1 MNTAKGTDVQGN
13 KIDLNETSNT
23 TSKTKT
29 SSSEAVTAIK
39 NALKDKKW
47 LKENAMMKES
57 CFVDTPIKHEQTLT
71 FMVLKNKNGNNPM
84 IAVKA
89 SSEEDLSAEVFVVWY
104 ENGKVL
110 SNSIRGTAFH
120 INHGDIEI
128 DPNNLIAKDS
138 YIHMGYFGD
147 EYYDISKGKS
157 VSLNYIGYEVTSGGD
172 ESEDEVSNY
181 YIAKGN
187 TDTGAKVGTKSEYDK
202 INSKYSSYKFSSI
215 DTQLNNTNID
225 KYIK

>member
-29 SSSEAVTAIK
+29 TSSEAVTAIK

-89 SSEEDLSAEVFVVWY
+89 SSEEDF
-104 ENGKVL
+104 
-110 SNSIRGTAFH
+110 
-120 INHGDIEI
+120 IEQC
-128 DPNNLIAKDS
+128 K
-138 YIHMGYFGD
+138 
-147 EYYDISKGKS
+147 
-157 VSLNYIGYEVTSGGD
+157 
-172 ESEDEVSNY
+172 
-181 YIAKGN
+181 
-187 TDTGAKVGTKSEYDK
+187 
-202 INSKYSSYKFSSI
+202 
-215 DTQLNNTNID
+215 
-225 KYIK
+225 